1 MGRVC
6 GKPAAWLSPAL
17 QIAARD
23 IGADGFGS
31 VYFAPDRFAPFRFR
45 PVLIDFDLFRIGLR
59 SDRFGTFA
67 IILEPFLLDGKA
79 HITIGIARRACVKI
93 F

>member
-1 MGRVC
+1 M
-6 GKPAAWLSPAL
+6 
-17 QIAARD
+17 
-23 IGADGFGS
+23 GADGFGS

-59 SDRFGTFA
+59 LDRFGTFA
-67 IILEPFLLDGKA
+67 IILEPFRFDSKV